1 MAYVTLSLMSRLT
14 KSKAV
19 IGGASIITIGA
30 VGLALSVPVVSQ
42 AAGQAA
48 KAPAVPAS
56 AQPAMAHGA
65 DVVIP
70 NPPALSDAES
80 GSFVS
85 GKPFENPPIRRSS
98 NGNFSVPLVARN
110 AVVDVAGKKLNARV
124 YEDSNGNPTY
134 TPPVL
139 VVKPGD
145 NVLVNFRNELTGE
158 PSNVHTHGVFVS
170 PIGNS
175 DNIFPTIEPG
185 GQMQYNY
192 QLPKDLQ
199 PGSNWYHP
207 HMHPI
212 VEEQVFGGMSG
223 FYYVDGLKELLPSRF
238 KNVQEDFLRFTD
250 VQYVGQPGI
259 PEKLYKGQTRNS
271 IPYENIDSGQPT
283 TRLVNGQLQ
292 PVYTVP
298 VGETRIWHMA
308 NMSADIWYNMHIT
321 GAKFT
326 VIATDGEPVNT
337 IEAENTVDT
346 LMMPPARRFDVLVQ
360 FPTEGN
366 YKLETLKMNTG
377 KAGDKYPKAK
387 EMDIHVTSGAV
398 KLLKLPTG
406 AYSDNPVDYSKN
418 SVATKRTMVLTENS
432 KGFYVNGVQFASAND
447 INATPVKG
455 TTEEWTFVN
464 KTNEDHPI
472 HIHVND
478 MQIMSINGV
487 KRTDTGLYDTWKIP
501 HKTSAGPGKV
511 VVRMKFRKYTGA
523 YVFHCHI
530 LAHEDNGMMGVVN
543 VTATNTGPVPSGS
556 GGN

>member
-1 MAYVTLSLMSRLT
+1 MSRLT
-14 KSKAV
+14 KSKAAV
-19 IGGASIITIGA
+19 GGAAIITVGA
-30 VGLALSVPVVSQ
+30 VGLALSVPVASQ
-42 AAGQAA
+42 ASNR
-48 KAPAVPAS
+48 PAEVPVAAS
-56 AQPAMAHGA
+56 AEAASMNHAA
-65 DVVIP
+65 DPVIP
-70 NPPALSDAES
+70 NPKPISDADS

-85 GKPFENPPIRRSS
+85 GEAFKNPEVVRSS
-98 NGNFSVPLVARN
+98 NGTFQVDLTARSA
-110 AVVDVAGKKLNARV
+110 AVRVAGRLLNARV
-124 YEDSNGNPTY
+124 YEDLKGNPTY

-145 NVLVNFRNELTGE
+145 NVIVNFKNELDGQ

-170 PIGNS
+170 PVGNS
-175 DNIFPTIEPG
+175 DNIFPTITPG

-192 QLPKDLQ
+192 QLPKDLP

-223 FYYVDGLKELLPSRF
+223 FYYVEGLKDLLPSRF
-238 KNVQEDFLRFTD
+238 KNVQEDYLRFTD
-250 VQYVGQPGI
+250 VQVVNSKNSAPGKKYAGQS
-259 PEKLYKGQTRNS
+259 LNS
-271 IPYENIDSGQPT
+271 IPYDNIDSGANT

-298 VGETRIWHMA
+298 AGETRIWHMA

-326 VIATDGEPVNT
+326 VIATDGEPVNS
-337 IEAENTVDT
+337 ISSANTVDT
-346 LMMPPARRFDVLVQ
+346 LFMPPARRFDVLVQ
-360 FPTEGN
+360 FPKAGT
-366 YKLETLKMNTG
+366 YQLETLKMNTG
-377 KAGDKYPKAK
+377 KAGDTYPLTK
-387 EMDIHVTSGAV
+387 EMTINVTNTQV
-398 KLLKLPTG
+398 EQLKLPSGKFASST
-406 AYSDNPVDYSKN
+406 VDYSKN
-418 SVATKRTMVLTENS
+418 SVAAKRTIVLTENN
-432 KGFYVNGVQFASAND
+432 KGAGAFFINGVQFASVND

-511 VVRMKFRKYTGA
+511 VVRMKFRKFTGS

-530 LAHEDNGMMGVVN
+530 LNHEDNGMMGVVN
-543 VTATNTGPVPSGS
+543 VTATKTGPVSAGS